1 MGFRIMSN
9 FLIDYIAS
17 ANGLNIATSTPTNS
31 TDTGSA
37 GDIAWDS
44 DYIYIC
50 TATNTWKR
58 LALSTW

>member
-1 MGFRIMSN
+1 MSN

-17 ANGLNIATSTPTNS
+17 ANGLNIATDTPTS
-31 TDTGSA
+31 GYAIGSV

>member
-1 MGFRIMSN
+1 MSN

-17 ANGLNIATSTPTNS
+17 ANGLNITTSTPSSPTS
-31 TDTGSA
+31 TGSA

-58 LALSTW
+58 LAISTW

>member
-1 MGFRIMSN
+1 MSN
-9 FLIDYIAS
+9 FLIDYIVS
-17 ANGLNIATSTPTNS
+17 ANGLNIVVSAPSSN
-31 TDTGSA
+31 TDTGTA

-44 DYIYIC
+44 NYVYIC